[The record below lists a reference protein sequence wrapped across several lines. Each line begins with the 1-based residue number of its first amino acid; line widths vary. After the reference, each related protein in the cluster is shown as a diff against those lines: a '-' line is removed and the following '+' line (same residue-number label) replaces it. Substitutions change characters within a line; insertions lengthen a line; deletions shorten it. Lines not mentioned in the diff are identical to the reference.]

1 MASAFGHGIAAYG
14 LGKLFPKAI
23 MTRKVFTLGILSAI
37 LPDLDVI
44 AFSFGVSWDSM
55 WSHRGFTHSIF
66 VAIIWSVLLLFIFHT
81 KDRLSTKTKLL
92 AYYFLATISHGILD
106 AMTNGGNGIA
116 FFAPFSAE
124 RYFLPWEVIQVSPI
138 GIKNFFS
145 EWGIE
150 VLKSEFFYIGLPS
163 LGLLFIGNWLNKKVY
178 P

>member
-14 LGKLFPKAI
+14 LGKLFPKSV
-23 MTRKVFTLGILSAI
+23 MTRKVYTLGLLSSI

-44 AFSFGVSWDSM
+44 AFKFGVSWDSM

-66 VAIIWSVLLLFIFHT
+66 VAIFWTIILLIFFHR
-81 KDRLSTKTKLL
+81 KDKFSSKSKLSI
-92 AYYFLATISHGILD
+92 YYFLATVSHGILD

-145 EWGIE
+145 KWGVE
-150 VLKSEFFYIGLPS
+150 VLKSEFIYIVLPS
-163 LGLLFIGNWLNKKVY
+163 LGLVFIGNWLNKKVY
-178 P
+178 Q

>member
-14 LGKLFPKAI
+14 LGKLFPKKI
-23 MTRKVFTLGILSAI
+23 MTRKVFTLGIISSI

-44 AFSFGVSWDSM
+44 AFNFGISWDSM

-66 VAIIWSVLLLFIFHT
+66 VAIIWSLILILVFHR
-81 KDRLSTKTKLL
+81 KDELAPKTKVSL
-92 AYYFLATISHGILD
+92 YYFIATLSHGIFD

-138 GIKNFFS
+138 GVKNFFS
-145 EWGIE
+145 KWGVE
-150 VLKSEFFYIGLPS
+150 VLKSEFIYIALPS
-163 LGLLFIGNWLNKKVY
+163 LALILLGNWLNKKVY